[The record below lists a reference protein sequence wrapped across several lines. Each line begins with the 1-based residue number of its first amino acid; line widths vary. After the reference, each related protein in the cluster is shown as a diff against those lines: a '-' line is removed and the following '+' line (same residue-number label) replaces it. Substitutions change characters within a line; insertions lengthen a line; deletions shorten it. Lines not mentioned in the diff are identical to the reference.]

1 MGKYTI
7 IAKAEFFL
15 QLQAKP
21 VHYVPYKTNPRA
33 QKGIDKCGE
42 SMESNCV
49 IEQSPSA
56 WGSPVCIVVKVDGP
70 PHFCIDYSNA
80 IRKSTAHETWSMPP
94 DISYQYSR
102 WRETHYCSRRTEHL
116 LEIANSKKGHHK
128 TTLFVTLK
136 GKYVL
141 KALSSIIVNAPRVF
155 QHVMSLTFA
164 NFGQRSDWLVNID
177 NVTVCSATWEAQH
190 KLVEICS
197 PSTSSSTFD
206 IKAIQILF

>member
-15 QLQAKP
+15 QSQAKP
-21 VHYVPYKTNPRA
+21 VYYLPYKTNPRA
-33 QKGIDKCGE
+33 QKGIDKCVE
-42 SMESNCV
+42 SMESNCT
-49 IEQSPSA
+49 IEQSPSD
-56 WGSPVCIVVKVDGP
+56 WGSPVCIVVNVDGP
-70 PHFCIDYSNA
+70 PHFCIDCSNA
-80 IRKSTAHETWSMPP
+80 IRKSTAHETWSTP

-102 WRETHYCSRRTEHL
+102 WRKTRYCLRRTERL
-116 LEIANSKKGHHK
+116 LEITNSRKGHHK
-128 TTLFVTLK
+128 TILVTLN

-141 KALSSIIVNAPRVF
+141 KALPSVVVNAPRVF

-206 IKAIQILF
+206 IKAIQIQF